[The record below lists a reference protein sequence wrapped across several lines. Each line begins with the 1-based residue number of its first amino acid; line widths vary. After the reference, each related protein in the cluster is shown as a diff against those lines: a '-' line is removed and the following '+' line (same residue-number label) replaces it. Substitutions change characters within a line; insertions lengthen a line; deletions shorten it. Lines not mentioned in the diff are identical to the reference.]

1 MTIYPSID
9 EVMAAHARLIEL
21 FGGAQGVRDR
31 GALEAAL
38 ARPQAGYYKDV
49 IEEAAALLESL
60 WQNHP
65 FIDGNK
71 RTAVTTAAAFLRVNG
86 YRLDFDDL
94 QAYRFLMRLG
104 EAGQFRFARLDAW
117 LREHARPTESP

>member
-1 MTIYPSID
+1 
-9 EVMAAHARLIEL
+9 V
-21 FGGAQGVRDR
+21 
-31 GALEAAL
+31 
-38 ARPQAGYYKDV
+38 
-49 IEEAAALLESL
+49 LESL

-71 RTAVTTAAAFLRVNG
+71 RTAITTAAAFLRVNG

-94 QAYRFLMRLG
+94 QAYGFLMRLG